1 MVLRNDCCKGN
12 DLCVCP
18 VSSTNHVPNP
28 PYTKMYT
35 MQPVIKISLIIDLK
49 INVLGYH
56 ARNSI

>member
-1 MVLRNDCCKGN
+1 MIVAKEMTCA
-12 DLCVCP
+12 CP
-18 VSSTNHVPNP
+18 VSSTNQNVPNP

-49 INVLGYH
+49 INVLGY